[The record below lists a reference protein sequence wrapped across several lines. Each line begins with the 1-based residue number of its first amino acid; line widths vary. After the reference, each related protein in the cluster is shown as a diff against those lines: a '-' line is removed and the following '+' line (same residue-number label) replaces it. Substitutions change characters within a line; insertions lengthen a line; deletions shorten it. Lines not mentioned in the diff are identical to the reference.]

1 MKKIILTL
9 GLIIVFLFTS
19 CGNAENNS
27 GPFVVEYE
35 NGIARMYLEINLQMV
50 GYLEHVQLK
59 MKEFQYLK

>member
-35 NGIARMYLEINLQMV
+35 NGIILEINLQMV